1 MSSLKSKRDS
11 VDGYFL
17 ASRSMNWIPVSQYE
31 EGHSIVR
38 IVFRS
43 GPLCLPAISGP
54 DISLAWR
61 GQEQVRGRLTVKLS
75 NIYNSASGIGIAT
88 FEMNA
93 IFILMLLGWVFVPVY
108 MAAGV
113 FTMPEYLRARFGGQR
128 IRVFLSILALLLYVF
143 TKISADLYAG
153 ALFIKEA
160 MQLEGEEGL
169 YISILALLAIAA
181 IFTIGGGLSAVIWT
195 DFIQTI
201 LMIIGAVILM
211 VKSFDAVGGYE
222 ALIDKYKI
230 SEPDPQFSSFYPVYD
245 EETDS
250 MVNKSCSAV
259 KDTFMKFFRP
269 VDVDSG
275 DLPWTGLLTGMF
287 IR

>member
-1 MSSLKSKRDS
+1 M
-11 VDGYFL
+11 
-17 ASRSMNWIPVSQYE
+17 
-31 EGHSIVR
+31 
-38 IVFRS
+38 
-43 GPLCLPAISGP
+43 
-54 DISLAWR
+54 
-61 GQEQVRGRLTVKLS
+61 RGRLSVKLI

-201 LMIIGAVILM
+201 LNLA
-211 VKSFDAVGGYE
+211 
-222 ALIDKYKI
+222 
-230 SEPDPQFSSFYPVYD
+230 
-245 EETDS
+245 
-250 MVNKSCSAV
+250 
-259 KDTFMKFFRP
+259 R
-269 VDVDSG
+269 
-275 DLPWTGLLTGMF
+275 
-287 IR
+287 